1 MSNPQRIKALAHAV
15 REGSFSAAARR
26 MGLSQSAVSQHISK
40 LEIEVGAPLLV
51 RGRDGVTLTA
61 TGQELFELADEFA
74 DLDQQ
79 IAERLKGHAHLDR
92 GHLKII
98 ANAPQP
104 ALSLIE
110 RYTRRHQNISV
121 DFTLFDWASAMDRV
135 RSKLVDIAIIT
146 APTLE
151 PDLVVIPL
159 VEAKYVLYARVDHPM
174 AGRKRVTLSEI
185 AEQTLI
191 LPEKGSL
198 TQRVVKQTLE
208 SAGLSPRR
216 IVTMTTFPVMKEA
229 ILQGVGVG
237 IFLQN
242 SSVAESRLR
251 EIEIDE
257 FQQIYPTAIVVPKY
271 KSGLRITKSFLDI
284 LD

>member
-1 MSNPQRIKALAHAV
+1 MPNAQRVKALAHAV

-40 LEIEVGAPLLV
+40 LETEVGAQLLV
-51 RGRDGVTLTA
+51 RGRDGITLTA

-74 DLDQQ
+74 ALDQQ
-79 IAERLKGHAHLDR
+79 ITERLRGHAQLDR

-110 RYTRRHQNISV
+110 RYTSRYDNISV
-121 DFTLFDWASAMDRV
+121 DFALFDWASAMDRV
-135 RSKLVDIAIIT
+135 KSKRVDIALIT
-146 APTLE
+146 APAPQ
-151 PDLVVIPL
+151 PDLVVIPI
-159 VEAKYVLYARVDHPM
+159 VEAKYVLYARIDHPL
-174 AGRKRVTLSEI
+174 AARERVRLQDVAAHTLV
-185 AEQTLI
+185 

-198 TQRVVKQTLE
+198 TQRVVTQALE
-208 SAGLSPRR
+208 NANLVPHR

-242 SSVAESRLR
+242 SSVAEERLR
-251 EIEIDE
+251 EVEIEDL
-257 FQQIYPTAIVVPKY
+257 QQNYSTAIVIPKHKY
-271 KSGLRITKSFLDI
+271 GLRITRSFLEI